1 MRPFAVIAG
10 GGTGGHVQPALAVA
24 HALVE
29 RGHDPTTIRFV
40 GSARGL
46 EATLVPEAG
55 FSITLLPGR
64 GIRRGRSPGALLAA
78 AVSVTGLLAAT
89 VRAVGLLL
97 RRRPAVVLAVGGYAS
112 LPCALAAVAL
122 RVPVVLAEQNSV
134 PGSTNRLLGRFA
146 RAAAVAFPG
155 TRLPR
160 AVVTGTPVRPEA
172 GSVDRSAAGRQRARS
187 GLGLPQG
194 RRVLGV
200 AGGSLGSR
208 RINQATVDLVRTW
221 RPAGEVAVHHVVGAR
236 DFPEFGAA
244 VERAGGPADPAVWYR
259 AVEYERRMPDLLA
272 AADLMV
278 CRAGGST
285 VAELAL
291 AGVPAVLVPLPGAPG
306 DHQTGNARVLADA
319 GGAVLLADTDC
330 DGDRLADVVDG
341 LLFEDGRLGA
351 MGEAA
356 RRVGRPDAA
365 RLVAELVDACA
376 AGRQDRT
383 RGAPPP

>member
-1 MRPFAVIAG
+1 VRPFAVIAG

-24 HALVE
+24 GALVAM
-29 RGHDPTTIRFV
+29 GHDPGTVHFV
-40 GSARGL
+40 GSARGM

-55 FSITLLPGR
+55 YSITLLPGR
-64 GIRRGRSPGALLAA
+64 GIRRGRSLDARLAA
-78 AVSVTGLLAAT
+78 ASAVVGLAAATARALGLL
-89 VRAVGLLL
+89 V

-112 LPCALAAVAL
+112 LPCAVAAVAL
-122 RVPVVLAEQNSV
+122 RVPLVLAEQNSV
-134 PGSTNRLLGRFA
+134 PGATNRLLGRFA

-155 TRLPR
+155 TELPR
-160 AVVTGTPVRPEA
+160 AVVTGTPLRPEA
-172 GSVDRSAAGRQRARS
+172 ESIDRSSEGRRRARS
-187 GLGLPQG
+187 GLGLPDG

-208 RINQATVDLVRTW
+208 RIHQAAVDLVGSW

-236 DFPEFGAA
+236 DFPEMGEA
-244 VERAGGPADPAVWYR
+244 VDRAGGPADPAVWYR

-285 VAELAL
+285 VAELAG

-306 DHQTGNARVLADA
+306 DHQTGNARVLSDVGA
-319 GGAVLLADTDC
+319 AVLLADAEC
-330 DGDRLADVVDG
+330 DGGRLAGIVDG
-341 LLFEDGRLGA
+341 LLFEDARLAA
-351 MGEAA
+351 MGRAA
-356 RRVGRPDAA
+356 GQAGRPDAA
-365 RLVAELVDACA
+365 RLVAELVERCA
-376 AGRQDRT
+376 AGGSRAV